1 MYDTIHTMTDLPRRV
16 LKQVT
21 DYMTPL
27 EGEPVAGETVTV
39 VASEKWEPVK
49 QDWTYP
55 KDTPDPLTEDEPPTP
70 WEEHRSQAREALR
83 SELQQAATHS
93 IRAAKWADVQTDLPD
108 GLLTDIRTVSE
119 KLRQT
124 VQALS

>member
-1 MYDTIHTMTDLPRRV
+1 M
-16 LKQVT
+16 T

-27 EGEPVAGETVTV
+27 EGEPVAGETMRV
-39 VASEKWEPVK
+39 VDSEKWTPVE
-49 QDWTYP
+49 QDWSYQNR
-55 KDTPDPLTEDEPPTP
+55 ERESAESEPPTP
-70 WEEHRSQAREALR
+70 WEQHRTQAREGLR

-108 GLLTDIRTVSE
+108 GLLTDIREIAE

-124 VQALS
+124 VQALSE